1 MRSGRAF
8 GASPSSAGASRVARA
23 SAEGA
28 VPEGSKVLVVGATG
42 GVGQLVVAKLLEA
55 GYRVRAAGRSAE
67 RARETFGDGSPNID
81 GRLEIVS
88 ADLRDVDGLLASNIC
103 RDVDAIV
110 QMRRSGK
117 RFVGAVAER
126 ERPGTDGLRVGEKPG
141 RLREEAIE
149 QKRARFVLVSSVG
162 VTGKTRCVSP
172 FWI

>member
-1 MRSGRAF
+1 MKTFILDRARASSHADDGGVLRLF
-8 GASPSSAGASRVARA
+8 LHGASRTCAWPRVRRVASSAGASRVARA

-28 VPEGSKVLVVGATG
+28 EGSKVLVVGATG

-67 RARETFGDGSPNID
+67 RARETFGDGSPNGSD

-110 QMRRSGK
+110 SCVGTTAFPSARWRTGTALNRRITC
-117 RFVGAVAER
+117 R
-126 ERPGTDGLRVGEKPG
+126 
-141 RLREEAIE
+141 
-149 QKRARFVLVSSVG
+149 
-162 VTGKTRCVSP
+162 
-172 FWI
+172 